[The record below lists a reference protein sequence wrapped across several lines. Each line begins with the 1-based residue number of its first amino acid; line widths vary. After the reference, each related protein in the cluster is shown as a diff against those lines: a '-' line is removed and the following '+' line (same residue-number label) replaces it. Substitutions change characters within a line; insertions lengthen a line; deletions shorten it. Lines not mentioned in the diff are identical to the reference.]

1 MRTVLDDIRDE
12 GRDEGWRDGMR
23 DGEIKGKIEGKIE
36 TIQTVASM
44 RFQEKSKRLTALL
57 TSLNDLPL
65 LEQTRQFALSASSLI
80 DLENF
85 AQTMIQFKAESSR
98 GVNEQAL

>member
-1 MRTVLDDIRDE
+1 MRTVLDDIRNE
-12 GRDEGWRDGMR
+12 GRDEGWREGMR
-23 DGEIKGKIEGKIE
+23 DGKIEGKIE

-44 RFQEKSKRLTALL
+44 RFQEKSERLTPLL

-98 GVNEQAL
+98 GVNKQAL